1 MEENKFD
8 IDREENADTS
18 SENENV
24 EENEEITE
32 PKQNEDEA
40 IYAFNWNYVPQDPE
54 KEKQM
59 KKERRKGVF
68 VYAVVMSLAFII
80 CFGALAAVLMIDDFA
95 NITETKIIEKT
106 IYVRDSNNESGVLTI
121 PEIADKVKPSV
132 VSVLTVK
139 ATGTGVGSGIIMSE
153 DGYIA
158 TNAHVV
164 ANATSI
170 TVELIGGEAYEAV
183 VVGRDETSDL
193 AVLKIEA
200 TGLKAAEFGSS
211 EELVVGELVVAIG
224 TPGGVELAGTVTYGI
239 ISGLNRKIEI
249 YNDITGALE
258 KTMTLIQ
265 TSADITGGN
274 SGGALVNE
282 YGQVI
287 GINTLKLDD
296 IYDNIGFA
304 IPVDSALEVL
314 NEIIENGG
322 DISNGQPET
331 LPKKAIIGIKGGA
344 VSNMNGAPVSGVY
357 ISEIIEGYD
366 AENHLKVGD
375 IIVGIND
382 YEVLAVEDISK
393 VIGNLKEGDTVFLD
407 IYREGKIFEVEVKL
421 SLEK

>member
-8 IDREENADTS
+8 TG
-18 SENENV
+18 SEKENV
-24 EENEEITE
+24 EDTQNEEITE
-32 PKQNEDEA
+32 PQQNEDEA
-40 IYAFNWNYVPQDPE
+40 TYAFNWNYVPQNPE

-59 KKERRKGVF
+59 KKERRKGVI
-68 VYAVVMSLAFII
+68 VYALVMSLAFII
-80 CFGALAAVLMIDDFA
+80 CFGALAAVLLLDGFA

-106 IYVRDSNNESGVLTI
+106 IYVRDNNNESGVLTI

-132 VSVLTVK
+132 VSILTVK
-139 ATGTGVGSGIIMSE
+139 ATGTGIGSGIIMSE

-164 ANATSI
+164 ANTQKI
-170 TVELIGGEAYEAV
+170 TVELIGGETYEAV
-183 VVGRDETSDL
+183 IVGRDEANDL

-282 YGQVI
+282 FGQVI
-287 GINTLKLDD
+287 GVNTLKLDD

-304 IPVDSALEVL
+304 IPIDSALEVL
-314 NEIIENGG
+314 NKIIENGG
-322 DISNGQPET
+322 DINNGQPET

-382 YEVLAVEDISK
+382 YEVLGVEDISK
-393 VIGNLKEGDTVFLD
+393 VIGILKEGDSVFLD